1 MPTLF
6 KGESERDAG
15 ELLGRAMQTKDFERE
30 KDMMGFDFKKQTND
44 KNNQSV
50 NF

>member
-15 ELLGRAMQTKDFERE
+15 ELLGKAMQTKDFERE
-30 KDMMGFDFKKQTND
+30 ND
-44 KNNQSV
+44 NQSV